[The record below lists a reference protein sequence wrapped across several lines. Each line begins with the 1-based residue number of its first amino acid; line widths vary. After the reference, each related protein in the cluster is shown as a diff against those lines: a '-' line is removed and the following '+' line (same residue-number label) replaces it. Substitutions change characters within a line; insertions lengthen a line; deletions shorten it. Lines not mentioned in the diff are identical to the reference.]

1 MHFKLFLISACCALS
16 LLSSCKDAD
25 AIVISDTR
33 SQTISPSSSIARERS
48 SSNSAMKRFRLR
60 RTSNSDLDAICTMLA
75 YESVGSNH
83 FMHRLRA
90 KSSFYEQLHH
100 RLHAIDEGRRTLR
113 SLQHDAV
120 DSKEEEEDDECMIF
134 DNSNNNHMRNLLSVN
149 GEFKAIIQKAV
160 SFASEPNAWEECNLD
175 FITTTE
181 SKHSLLHHVM
191 VTIEEP
197 ISNSVVGFC
206 EIGYVKAEGGRVSV
220 SDSSLDVP
228 TALSDINYEEMIL
241 KKSCNNT
248 RINYYAPTILNLVVS
263 PSYRRLGLASRLVNF
278 AQKYTRAKLRRQDLG
293 LYVHPENHSAVN
305 LYTSKGFEVVTTSNE
320 GLLYMSVCV

>member
-1 MHFKLFLISACCALS
+1 
-16 LLSSCKDAD
+16 
-25 AIVISDTR
+25 
-33 SQTISPSSSIARERS
+33 
-48 SSNSAMKRFRLR
+48 MKRFRLR

-120 DSKEEEEDDECMIF
+120 DSEGEEDDECIIL

-149 GEFKAIIQKAV
+149 GDFKAIIQKAV

-175 FITTTE
+175 LTTTTE
-181 SKHSLLHHVM
+181 SKHSLIHHVM

-197 ISNSVVGFC
+197 ISESIVGFC

-228 TALSDINYEEMIL
+228 TALSDIDNEEMIL

-263 PSYRRLGLASRLVNF
+263 PSYRRLGLAGRLVNF

>member
-1 MHFKLFLISACCALS
+1 MDKLFLISACCALS
-16 LLSSCKDAD
+16 YAD
-25 AIVISDTR
+25 AIVISDSR
-33 SQTISPSSSIARERS
+33 SSQMIPPSSKIRERS

-120 DSKEEEEDDECMIF
+120 DSEGEEDDECIIL

-149 GEFKAIIQKAV
+149 GDFKAIIQKAV

-175 FITTTE
+175 LTTTTE
-181 SKHSLLHHVM
+181 SKHSLIHHVM

-197 ISNSVVGFC
+197 ISKSIVGFC

-228 TALSDINYEEMIL
+228 TALSDIDNEEMIL

-248 RINYYAPTILNLVVS
+248 LNKYAPTILNLVAS
-263 PSYRRLGLASRLVNF
+263 PSHRRLGLASRLLSF

-305 LYTSKGFEVVTTSNE
+305 LYTSKGFEVITTSHE
-320 GLLYMSVCV
+320 GLLYMSV

>member
-1 MHFKLFLISACCALS
+1 MHKLFLISACCALS

-25 AIVISDTR
+25 AIVISDSR
-33 SQTISPSSSIARERS
+33 SSQMIPPSSKIRERS

-120 DSKEEEEDDECMIF
+120 DSEGEEDDECIIL

-149 GEFKAIIQKAV
+149 GDFKAIIQKAV

-175 FITTTE
+175 LTTTTE
-181 SKHSLLHHVM
+181 SKHSLIHHVM
-191 VTIEEP
+191 VTI
-197 ISNSVVGFC
+197 
-206 EIGYVKAEGGRVSV
+206 
-220 SDSSLDVP
+220 
-228 TALSDINYEEMIL
+228 
-241 KKSCNNT
+241 
-248 RINYYAPTILNLVVS
+248 
-263 PSYRRLGLASRLVNF
+263 
-278 AQKYTRAKLRRQDLG
+278 RAHL
-293 LYVHPENHSAVN
+293 
-305 LYTSKGFEVVTTSNE
+305 
-320 GLLYMSVCV
+320 

>member
-1 MHFKLFLISACCALS
+1 MNKLFLTSACCALS
-16 LLSSCKDAD
+16 LLSLCKDAD
-25 AIVISDTR
+25 AIVISDSR
-33 SQTISPSSSIARERS
+33 SSQTISPSSSIARERS
-48 SSNSAMKRFRLR
+48 SSNNAMKRFRLR

-113 SLQHDAV
+113 SLQHDVV
-120 DSKEEEEDDECMIF
+120 DSKEEEEEDDDECMIF

-149 GEFKAIIQKAV
+149 DEFKAIIQKAV

-175 FITTTE
+175 LTTT
-181 SKHSLLHHVM
+181 LHHVM

-197 ISNSVVGFC
+197 ISKSIVGFC

-228 TALSDINYEEMIL
+228 TPLPDINNEEMIL
-241 KKSCNNT
+241 KKSCKNT
-248 RINYYAPTILNLVVS
+248 RINYAPTILNLVVS

-305 LYTSKGFEVVTTSNE
+305 LYTSKGFEVVTTCNE
-320 GLLYMSVCV
+320 GLLYMSV

>member
-1 MHFKLFLISACCALS
+1 MNKLFLILACCALS
-16 LLSSCKDAD
+16 LLSLCKDAD
-25 AIVISDTR
+25 AIVISNSR
-33 SQTISPSSSIARERS
+33 SQMISPSSTIARES

-75 YESVGSNH
+75 CESVGSNH

-120 DSKEEEEDDECMIF
+120 DSEEEEDRDDECIIV

-149 GEFKAIIQKAV
+149 GEFKTIIQKAV

-175 FITTTE
+175 FTTTTE
-181 SKHSLLHHVM
+181 SQHSLLHHVM
-191 VTIEEP
+191 ITIEEP
-197 ISNSVVGFC
+197 ISKSIVGFC

-228 TALSDINYEEMIL
+228 TALSDIDNEEMIL

-248 RINYYAPTILNLVVS
+248 LINYAPTILNLVVS
-263 PSYRRLGLASRLVNF
+263 PSHRRLGLASRLVNF

-320 GLLYMSVCV
+320 GLLYMSV